1 MHTMQLRR
9 IIGYLQK
16 LLYTV
21 VKLTEMMRIQKI
33 RCTYSLLLY
42 NTQKYYVSPT
52 QDGSEVSH
60 SGLGIFF
67 APLTSVIEMSVFA
80 HSDSWRVGNTPTL
93 YPSLY
98 RFQFP
103 YRNKKG

>member
-1 MHTMQLRR
+1 MNLFQ
-9 IIGYLQK
+9 IINQK
-16 LLYTV
+16 W
-21 VKLTEMMRIQKI
+21 
-33 RCTYSLLLY
+33 SLLKGCITTRFQTLMEQTAWIP
-42 NTQKYYVSPT
+42 NLQLLRLHNAQKYYVSPT

-60 SGLGIFF
+60 S
-67 APLTSVIEMSVFA
+67 
-80 HSDSWRVGNTPTL
+80 DSWRIGNTPTF